1 MTRPA
6 DRLISQK
13 RETSQLRCGLT
24 PYSQYITRH
33 GVPWLPPIPSHW
45 SIVSNRIAFQETDET
60 NHPDEAM
67 LSVTIGRGVI
77 LQSDLSEGPEIDHLM
92 TLDRSQHKLVEP
104 DDIVYN
110 KMRAWQ
116 GAIGASAYRGLISP
130 DYVVE
135 KPRMGVD
142 SKYVGYLFR
151 TPIFA
156 AEARRWSYGIAS
168 DRWRLRHKDFKSIHI
183 CLPPADE
190 QAAIVRYLSHADELI
205 NRYISA
211 KERLI
216 ALLEEQREA
225 VVHQAVTQGLFREV
239 RFKPSDIE
247 WLGDIPEHWEPR
259 ALKTICRMKS
269 GDGITAESIEE
280 TGDYPV
286 YGGNGVRGYTR
297 NFTHDG
303 EFVLIGRQGAL
314 CGNVH
319 VAQGR
324 FWASEH
330 AVVAS
335 LASNYDLN
343 WFAGLL
349 TSMNLNQYSIAAA
362 QPGLSVERVMN
373 LRVAVPPLAEQAAIG
388 NSIVQTFEGANVA
401 TDQIVRQIDLINEYR
416 TRLIADVVTGQLDV
430 RDAAIRIPD

>member
-1 MTRPA
+1 MNTKAYSDYRTTNVPSLNLIPRHWEIRNLGQMGNFSRGSGGNKEEELADGLPCIRYGDIYTEYKFHAQHTRSYIAP
-6 DRLISQK
+6 DRVQ
-13 RETSQLRCGLT
+13 
-24 PYSQYITRH
+24 QYIPLHYGDALFAGSGETIEDIGKSVVNVMTEEAYCGGDVILFRPTVNVDPRYLGYLLDCAPVAH
-33 GVPWLPPIPSHW
+33 QKSCMGRGITIMHIYSSHLKYLPVPLPPP
-45 SIVSNRIAFQETDET
+45 
-60 NHPDEAM
+60 
-67 LSVTIGRGVI
+67 
-77 LQSDLSEGPEIDHLM
+77 
-92 TLDRSQHKLVEP
+92 
-104 DDIVYN
+104 
-110 KMRAWQ
+110 
-116 GAIGASAYRGLISP
+116 
-130 DYVVE
+130 
-135 KPRMGVD
+135 
-142 SKYVGYLFR
+142 
-151 TPIFA
+151 
-156 AEARRWSYGIAS
+156 
-168 DRWRLRHKDFKSIHI
+168 
-183 CLPPADE
+183 DE
-190 QAAIVRYLSHADELI
+190 QATIVRYLDHADDLI

-211 KERLI
+211 KDRLI

-225 VVHQAVTQGLFREV
+225 IVHQAVTQGLFREV

-280 TGDYPV
+280 TSDYPV

-335 LASNYDLN
+335 LAPSYDLN
-343 WFAGLL
+343 WFVGLL